1 MDLIPAIDIINGHCV
16 RLTKGDYATKT
27 TYYDDPVEVALL
39 FESMGVKRLHMV
51 DLDGA
56 KANHCVNLKVLRNV
70 REATSL
76 VVDFGGGI
84 KEETDLKAAFDNG
97 ADMVTLGS
105 VAATQPEIV
114 LEWVKTYGA
123 QHFIVGAD
131 ALEGRVRIKG
141 WKEDSG
147 QSLEEFVNFYHSHGV
162 KQVLCTDIS
171 CDGML
176 QGPNVELYRSLMN
189 RYPDLYLI
197 ASGGV
202 SSTADLDEL
211 ECAEIPAVVFG
222 KAFYEGRIDL
232 KSYMAARLLHEVIDD
247 SGI

>member
-27 TYYDDPVEVALL
+27 IYYENPVEVARL
-39 FESMGVKRLHMV
+39 FESMGLKRLHMV

-56 KANHCVNLKVLRNV
+56 KERHIVNLEVLRKV
-70 REATSL
+70 KEATHL

-84 KEETDLKAAFDNG
+84 KQESDLRSAFENG
-97 ADMVTLGS
+97 AEMVTLGS
-105 VAATQPEIV
+105 VAATQPDLV
-114 LEWVKTYGA
+114 LDWVKSFGA
-123 QHFIVGAD
+123 HRFIVGAD
-131 ALEGRVRIKG
+131 ALDGRVRIRG
-141 WKEDSG
+141 WKEDGG
-147 QSLEEFVNFYHSHGV
+147 QTLDEFIDFYHSHGV

-176 QGPNVELYRSLMN
+176 QGPNVMLYRDLVR
-189 RYPDLYLI
+189 RYPDVYLI

-202 SSTADLDEL
+202 GSTVDLDEL
-211 ECAEIPAVVFG
+211 EKVEVPAVVFG

-232 KSYMAARLLHEVIDD
+232 KGYLAEREYK
-247 SGI
+247 